1 MAGKG
6 RRLDKSEEQGLPTLL
21 IPSARGNHQGVLSGS
36 DFSNRIRCEFQ
47 TDHSACSVEN
57 RLQETGGAAGRWVQ
71 TLSQQPALELV
82 GAWTKRWQRKW
93 REVDG
98 LTFGNRI
105 GRT

>member
-1 MAGKG
+1 MSFK
-6 RRLDKSEEQGLPTLL
+6 QIT
-21 IPSARGNHQGVLSGS
+21 
-36 DFSNRIRCEFQ
+36 
-47 TDHSACSVEN
+47 ACSVEN

-98 LTFGNRI
+98 LNFGNRI
-105 GRT
+105 GRTWAGVPEEGRERQVFRMALGFLVEAPG